1 MAPASCRHFSLVA
14 LLVLSPVAAHL
25 EVTAQLGNVSDYQD
39 NYAWILASGIIA
51 GFFMAWG
58 IGANDVANSFAT
70 SVGSKALTLRQAVAI
85 ATVCEFVGCISMGAS
100 VTDTVR
106 SGFIDERYFKNN
118 PEVLQLGMLASLIG
132 AGLWLALCSS
142 LGSPVSTTH
151 SIIGSLVGV
160 SLVANPKS
168 LNTEKLG
175 LVVLSWL
182 TSPLLSG
189 IIAASVFLLVRT
201 FILRSPHA
209 VSRGYKFFPLL
220 LLFTNLIFCMYVV
233 FKNSQV
239 ELKNFRT
246 KDPAAAA
253 GMALG
258 FALFFTAIVYA
269 VTFRTIQR
277 STEAVEEWD
286 VKKDSELPAK
296 AEAGADVVME
306 VSLGG
311 ASKPEAETHNASWTG
326 GRFFDQDLHAQAM
339 AEGGDTKE
347 MHDDA
352 EKFPA
357 KTEKLFSYLQVV
369 SAAFD
374 SLAHGAN
381 DVANSVGP
389 LAAIVG
395 IHQTAKVDSKVEVPI
410 WILVLG
416 GAGISIGLL
425 TYGYNVIKSI
435 GIKLTKIT
443 PSRGF
448 SIEMGSSIVVII
460 GSNLGIPLSTTHCQ
474 VGATVGVG
482 MCEIR
487 GASTVWKGVN
497 WRIMAKV
504 AVMWVMTLVFAAICA
519 SSVFG
524 ILVAIYQ
531 PQIEP
536 MNCGPIAWK
545 IGKVGNIS
553 TVATKDSQ
561 KARFKS
567 YDSNGDGT
575 LDDGELKKVGWNK
588 NLKGDKLVEKFGRRR
603 RRTPKTMTEKD
614 FLHFSCTS
622 NDKLEHLLY
631 KNCEPVCLDGFR
643 ANKELSCKINPA
655 AQDADGNFQLATYY
669 SGFSACVVKK

>member
-1 MAPASCRHFSLVA
+1 MAPSSSRHFSLVA

-25 EVTAQLGNVSDYQD
+25 EPTAQLNNVSDYQN
-39 NYAWILASGIIA
+39 NYTWILAVGIIA

-106 SGFIDERYFKNN
+106 SGFIDEAYFKNN
-118 PEVLQLGMLASLIG
+118 PEVLQLAMLAALLG
-132 AGLWLALCSS
+132 AGIWLALCSS
-142 LGSPVSTTH
+142 LGTPVSTTH

-160 SLVANPKS
+160 SLVANPNS
-168 LNTEKLG
+168 LNTTQLG
-175 LVVLSWL
+175 LVVLSWI

-189 IIAASVFLLVRT
+189 ILAASVFLLVRT
-201 FILRSPHA
+201 FILRSPNA
-209 VSRGYKFFPLL
+209 VSRGYKFYPVLL
-220 LLFTNLIFCMYVV
+220 LITNLIFCMYVV
-233 FKNSQV
+233 FKNPQV
-239 ELKNFRT
+239 EI
-246 KDPAAAA
+246 KDFVAKTPGAAV
-253 GMALG
+253 GVALG
-258 FALFFTAIVYA
+258 LALFFTTLVWAI
-269 VTFRTIQR
+269 TFRSIQR
-277 STEAVEEWD
+277 STEAVEEED
-286 VKKDSELPAK
+286 VKKDSELAAT

-306 VSLGG
+306 VSLGD
-311 ASKPEAETHNASWTG
+311 ALKPEAETQKAAVA

-339 AEGGDTKE
+339 AEGGETQQ
-347 MHDDA
+347 MHDGA

-357 KTEKLFSYLQVV
+357 KTEKLFTYLQVV
-369 SAAFD
+369 SACFD

-435 GIKLTKIT
+435 GIKLAKIT

-448 SIEMGSSIVVII
+448 SIEMGSSIVVIV

-504 AVMWVMTLVFAAICA
+504 GVMWVMTLVFAAICA
-519 SSVFG
+519 SSIFG

-531 PQIEP
+531 PQIQP
-536 MNCGPIAWK
+536 MNCGPIALK

-553 TVATKDSQ
+553 TAATKDSQ

-575 LDDGELKKVGWNK
+575 LDDSELKKVGWNK
-588 NLKGDKLVEKFGRRR
+588 NIAGDKLVEKFGRRR
-603 RRTPKTMTEKD
+603 RRTPKTLTEKD
-614 FLHFSCTS
+614 FLQFTCTS
-622 NDKLEHLLY
+622 KDSLEHLLY

-655 AQDADGNFQLATYY
+655 KQDANGNFQLATYY
-669 SGFSACVVKK
+669 SGFSACGKK

>member
-1 MAPASCRHFSLVA
+1 
-14 LLVLSPVAAHL
+14 
-25 EVTAQLGNVSDYQD
+25 
-39 NYAWILASGIIA
+39 
-51 GFFMAWG
+51 
-58 IGANDVANSFAT
+58 
-70 SVGSKALTLRQAVAI
+70 
-85 ATVCEFVGCISMGAS
+85 
-100 VTDTVR
+100 
-106 SGFIDERYFKNN
+106 
-118 PEVLQLGMLASLIG
+118 
-132 AGLWLALCSS
+132 
-142 LGSPVSTTH
+142 
-151 SIIGSLVGV
+151 
-160 SLVANPKS
+160 
-168 LNTEKLG
+168 KLG

-189 IIAASVFLLVRT
+189 IIGACVFLFVRT
-201 FILRSPHA
+201 TILRSPHA

-220 LLFTNLIFCMYVV
+220 LRFTNLIFCMYVV
-233 FKNSQV
+233 FKNKQV
-239 ELKNFRT
+239 ELKTFRT
-246 KDPAAAA
+246 ENPGGAV
-253 GMALG
+253 GVALG

-269 VTFRTIQR
+269 ATFKIIQR
-277 STEAVEEWD
+277 STEAFEEED
-286 VKKDSELPAK
+286 VKKHSEQPAK

-306 VSLGG
+306 VSLGE
-311 ASKPEAETHNASWTG
+311 ASKPEAETHNASLTG

-339 AEGGDTKE
+339 AEGDETRA

-381 DVANSVGP
+381 GVANSVGP

-410 WILVLG
+410 WILVMG

-435 GIKLTKIT
+435 GIKLAKIT

-487 GASTVWKGVN
+487 GASTAWKGVN

-561 KARFKS
+561 KVRFKS
-567 YDSNGDGT
+567 YDSNGDGE
-575 LDDGELKKVGWNK
+575 LDNGELKKVGWNE
-588 NLKGDKLVEKFGRRR
+588 NLKGDKLVEKCGRRR

-614 FLHFSCTS
+614 FLQFTCTS
-622 NDKLEHLLY
+622 NDNLEHLLY
-631 KNCEPVCLDGFR
+631 TKCEPVCLDGFR

-655 AQDADGNFQLATYY
+655 KQDADGNFQLATYY

>member
-1 MAPASCRHFSLVA
+1 MAPSSCRYFSLVA
-14 LLVLSPVAAHL
+14 LLVLSPVAAHFQP
-25 EVTAQLGNVSDYQD
+25 TAQLNNVSDYQN
-39 NYAWILASGIIA
+39 NYTWILALGIIV

-106 SGFIDERYFKNN
+106 SGFIDESYFKNN
-118 PEVLQLGMLASLIG
+118 PEVLQLAMLAALIG

-142 LGSPVSTTH
+142 LGAPVSTTH

-160 SLVANPKS
+160 SLVSNPNS
-168 LNTEKLG
+168 LNTTQLG
-175 LVVLSWL
+175 LVVLSWI

-189 IIAASVFLLVRT
+189 ILAASVFLLVRT
-201 FILRSPHA
+201 FILRSPIA
-209 VSRGYKFFPLL
+209 VSRGYKFYPV
-220 LLFTNLIFCMYVV
+220 LLFITNLIFCMYVV
-233 FKNSQV
+233 FKNPQV
-239 ELKNFRT
+239 EIKDFVA
-246 KDPAAAA
+246 KDPGAAV
-253 GMALG
+253 GVALG
-258 FALFFTAIVYA
+258 LALFFTSLVFVI
-269 VTFRTIQR
+269 TFRRIQR
-277 STEAVEEWD
+277 STEAVEE
-286 VKKDSELPAK
+286 E
-296 AEAGADVVME
+296 DVVEE
-306 VSLGG
+306 VSLGD
-311 ASKPEAETHNASWTG
+311 AMKPEAETQKAAAA

-339 AEGGDTKE
+339 AEGGETKQ
-347 MHDDA
+347 MHDGA

-357 KTEKLFSYLQVV
+357 KTEKLFTYLQVV
-369 SAAFD
+369 SACFD

-395 IHQTAKVDSKVEVPI
+395 IHQTAKVDSKVDVPI

-435 GIKLTKIT
+435 GIKLAKIT

-448 SIEMGSSIVVII
+448 SIEMGSSIVVIV

-497 WRIMAKV
+497 WKIMAKV
-504 AVMWVMTLVFAAICA
+504 GVMWVMTLMFAAICA
-519 SSVFG
+519 SSIFG

-536 MNCGPIAWK
+536 MNCGPIALK
-545 IGKVGNIS
+545 IGKVDNIS
-553 TVATKDSQ
+553 TTATKSSQ

-588 NLKGDKLVEKFGRRR
+588 NLAGDKLVEKFGRRR
-603 RRTPKTMTEKD
+603 RRTPKTLSEKD
-614 FLHFSCTS
+614 FLQFTCTS
-622 NDKLEHLLY
+622 NDNLEHLLY

-655 AQDADGNFQLATYY
+655 KQDATGNFQLATAY
-669 SGFSACVVKK
+669 SGFSACGKK